1 MGVVAT
7 ETELLRPAPPP
18 SDAHPHRPQYS
29 SGPVGYTTLCIYVA
43 AHRLFG
49 SVKKKNMSLMRTL
62 FSIQSTIFWIF
73 NVVVADVIS
82 VASSRLKNR
91 NSPLPCTVR
100 EKVPTL
106 QSKRHLSLL

>member
-7 ETELLRPAPPP
+7 ETELLRPTPPP

-49 SVKKKNMSLMRTL
+49 SVKKKYES
-62 FSIQSTIFWIF
+62 Q
-73 NVVVADVIS
+73 A
-82 VASSRLKNR
+82 
-91 NSPLPCTVR
+91 
-100 EKVPTL
+100 
-106 QSKRHLSLL
+106 HLILDTKHNFLDF